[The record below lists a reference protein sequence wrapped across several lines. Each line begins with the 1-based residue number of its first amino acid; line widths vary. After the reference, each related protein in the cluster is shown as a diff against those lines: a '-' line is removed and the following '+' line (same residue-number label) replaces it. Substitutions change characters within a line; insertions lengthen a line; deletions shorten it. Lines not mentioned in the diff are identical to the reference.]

1 MEHPAC
7 YQHERTEAIDTCF
20 QCTKPICSICSTFVA
35 TRVYC
40 PPCAKKARSQRFVL
54 RTIIL
59 VLLLAGL
66 GAAIFYF
73 VTKEAPFEYGKRT
86 KEFKRLS
93 GLIEKEPCDREKI
106 VSLADLMLSAGNHRG
121 AIKTC
126 EKFFEGCGE
135 HLRLRWITYG
145 SYKRLSEYPAAIRE
159 VSKLIENYPDDK
171 DYWWW
176 RGIVYERSGDFEK
189 AAFDFQ
195 QAIAIEPRLDS
206 IPFNLA
212 SVYERLKR
220 PCEAL
225 FPIEQYIH
233 YHPEDRLDHKIQ
245 RQLARLRLAGK
256 CDSQAGDGRAEIKFS
271 PGASVITTRVK
282 VNGQVGK
289 FILDTG
295 ASYVT
300 LSEKFAKSL
309 GIKVEDSA
317 KILVQTAGGIK
328 TAHLT
333 TIDSCELQ
341 GLTSQRLPAVIVDG
355 MPDDIQ
361 GLLGLSFLARYTTK
375 IDRQAGLVEIS
386 SSKAQ

>member
-7 YQHERTEAIDTCF
+7 YQHERTEAIDTCY

-40 PPCAKKARSQRFVL
+40 PACAKKARSRRFTS
-54 RTIIL
+54 RAIIC

-66 GAAIFYF
+66 GALIFYF
-73 VTKEAPFEYGKRT
+73 VTKVPPFDYGKHT
-86 KEFKRLS
+86 KEIKRLTS
-93 GLIEKEPCDREKI
+93 LIEKEPCDREKI
-106 VSLADLMLSAGNHRG
+106 VSLADLMLTAGDHRR

-126 EKFFEGCGE
+126 EKFFEACGE

-159 VSKLIENYPDDK
+159 VSKLIENSPDDK

-176 RGIVYERSGDFEK
+176 RGIVYERSGELEK
-189 AAFDFQ
+189 AAFDYQ

-233 YHPEDRLDHKIQ
+233 YHPDDRLDHKIQ
-245 RQLARLRLAGK
+245 RQLARLREIGK
-256 CDSQAGDGRAEIKFS
+256 CDSLAGDGRAEIKFS
-271 PGASVITTRVK
+271 PEASVIMTRVK
-282 VNGQVGK
+282 INGKFGN

-300 LSEKFAKSL
+300 LSAKFAESL
-309 GIKVEDSA
+309 GIRVKDSA
-317 KILVQTAGGIK
+317 KILVQTAGGIQ

-333 TIDSCELQ
+333 TIDTCELQ
-341 GLTSQRLPAVIVDG
+341 GLTSQRLPAVIIDG
-355 MPDDIQ
+355 MPDNVQ

-375 IDRQAGLVEIS
+375 IDREAGLVEIS
-386 SSKAQ
+386 SPKR